1 MTGRHARRDTTVKYA
16 LSEIR
21 KTIICLVGFALA
33 VLASFLTIAS
43 DHIPNEWLPWAQA
56 LVAAATTYGLFKV
69 PNRPAPGHPARAD
82 VSEQDPTV
90 TALSHL
96 DADDENPPEN
106 YRG

>member
-1 MTGRHARRDTTVKYA
+1 VKYA

-69 PNRPAPGHPARAD
+69 PNRPGAGRPARPD
-82 VSEQDPTV
+82 VSEVEADPTV

-96 DADDENPPEN
+96 DADDEYPPEN